1 MIADPFTKLHCCIRS
16 DGGGAI
22 VLTHEDR
29 ARDCATT
36 PIWVLG
42 TGEAISHT
50 TMSEWT
56 DFTESPCVRSARK
69 AFGQAG
75 VTPDDI
81 DVVEVYDSF
90 TLTVL
95 LTLEGLGFC
104 KKGEGGA
111 FVEGGAP
118 ARGWG
123 ASHQHR
129 RRRPLV
135 VPTGHARH
143 LPAGRSGEAA
153 PR

>member
-22 VLTHEDR
+22 LLTHEER
-29 ARDCATT
+29 ARDCANT

-50 TMSEWT
+50 TMSEWA
-56 DFTESPCVRSARK
+56 DFTESPCVRSGEK

-75 VTPDDI
+75 VTPADI

-111 FVEGGAP
+111 FVEGGHA
-118 ARGWG
+118 ARGRGAARPTPTGAACRRASRACG
-123 ASHQHR
+123 ASSCWS
-129 RRRPLV
+129 RP
-135 VPTGHARH
+135 
-143 LPAGRSGEAA
+143 
-153 PR
+153 